1 MLWVNLLLS
10 KHWNQH
16 DQAKIKLPPS
26 QQNQNM
32 NKLWTKMLDNIDSY
46 DENWLQRSSTHVKYY
61 NHDDQNKCT
70 LPLLENN
77 LIKFLE

>member
-1 MLWVNLLLS
+1 MLWINLLLS

-16 DQAKIKLPPS
+16 DQAKFKLPPS

-46 DENWLQRSSTHVKYY
+46 DETDFKEAPP
-61 NHDDQNKCT
+61 T
-70 LPLLENN
+70 
-77 LIKFLE
+77 